1 MKRATVIVATILL
14 LSVVVYAFASNQS
27 QPAAF
32 KIRVHPTD
40 GKFQAE
46 CIEGC
51 KWVKVEYSCG
61 SSKECQFLLDEKGVS
76 GTPSK

>member
-32 KIRVHPTD
+32 KIRVHLTD
-40 GKFQAE
+40 GKFQA
-46 CIEGC
+46 
-51 KWVKVEYSCG
+51 
-61 SSKECQFLLDEKGVS
+61 
-76 GTPSK
+76 